1 MLAGDAAATRRHWSA
16 FLAYLRQQPLLYL
29 KMAKGGDPRQIAAAR
44 SLQQTIRQLLRRLPR
59 LGLLREA
66 CQLIETAR
74 LMERDHPLG
83 PGSVTEFH
91 QLFEVGFQ
99 AIVETVVDSATDW
112 APSTNLQPTLSEA
125 DDDPHDADL
134 IDALQ
139 HVTQSL
145 LSQWSLHSMALR
157 LSVLDKV
164 GSQREWLELT
174 RFINRY
180 GKGLFT
186 QSFFNLGN
194 LRAILH
200 EGVDAWLEQI
210 QNDPDTYGDLRLVV
224 ELGDRLP
231 RAEARKHLTL
241 VIEAIVENFSEYRDY
256 NSTTTQSDQGDLLY
270 TLMDFLQ
277 LKAVYERIHWNLRPV
292 LTVHEVLVRQGR
304 DEAAR
309 MWARAMAKETQATAD
324 QQQRRLADLQRKH
337 GMRLA
342 TVADRLAERFL
353 RPLVVDR
360 LRALVPPAAAE
371 ARGPAPGPAFA
382 ALEQEAAQLAEEPT
396 GAGLDPPD
404 WLMMLEEEVERAAAA
419 SRDNAPAELD
429 DFPRVRLT
437 WDEIKAQLSNWEIR
451 LLEDRGKS

>member
-1 MLAGDAAATRRHWSA
+1 
-16 FLAYLRQQPLLYL
+16 
-29 KMAKGGDPRQIAAAR
+29 MAKGGDPRQIAAAR
-44 SLQQTIRQLLRRLPR
+44 GLQQTIRQLLRRLPR

-99 AIVETVVDSATDW
+99 ALIETVVDSATDW
-112 APSTNLQPTLSEA
+112 APTVNPQPALSEA
-125 DDDPHDADL
+125 DDNPRDADL

-157 LSVLDKV
+157 LSVLDKIT
-164 GSQREWLELT
+164 SQREWVELT
-174 RFINRY
+174 RFIERY
-180 GKGLFT
+180 GQGLFT
-186 QSFFNLGN
+186 QSFFNIGN

-200 EGVDAWLEQI
+200 EGVDAWLDQMLA
-210 QNDPDTYGDLRLVV
+210 DTDTYGDTRLVQD
-224 ELGDRLP
+224 LGDRLP

-241 VIEAIVENFSEYRDY
+241 IIEAIIENYSEYRDY
-256 NSTTTQSDQGDLLY
+256 NSTTTQSDQGELLY

-292 LTVHEVLVRQGR
+292 LTVHEVLVRQKR
-304 DEAAR
+304 DDAAR

-324 QQQRRLADLQRKH
+324 QQLRRLGDLQRKH

-342 TVADRLAERFL
+342 TVGDRLAERFM
-353 RPLVVDR
+353 RPLVIDR
-360 LRALVPPAAAE
+360 LRALVPPAADE
-371 ARGPAPGPAFA
+371 SRKQPPGPAFA
-382 ALEQEAAQLAEEPT
+382 RWKLKRPNLP
-396 GAGLDPPD
+396 
-404 WLMMLEEEVERAAAA
+404 R
-419 SRDNAPAELD
+419 SRPAPG
-429 DFPRVRLT
+429 
-437 WDEIKAQLSNWEIR
+437 SIR
-451 LLEDRGKS
+451 PIG